1 MRPVEVAERIAGEVA
16 GRVVT
21 EPDADYQ
28 VARRV
33 WNGMIDR
40 RPVAIVQAA
49 TIDDVPA
56 VIRIAVESGLRL
68 AVRGGGHNV
77 AGNGSVDGGIVL
89 DLDALKAVKVDAA
102 AGTVRVEPGA
112 TLGDMD
118 RATEPHAL
126 AVPSGVISGTGV
138 AGLTLGGGVGWLTRA
153 YGLTA
158 DNLLAADVV
167 TARGERLHAS
177 DSQNADLFW
186 GLRGGGGNFGVVT
199 SFTFRAYPLGPSV
212 FGANLFY
219 GRPAWPKALRA
230 YAEWTRGLPD
240 EMTSIVTFMVPPP
253 DWELGDE
260 VLMIIGAAWS
270 GPDDAE
276 PEALI
281 ARLSEAAPPD
291 GEVVEPTT
299 WRAWQS
305 AADGLFPRGVRA
317 YWKNASFDR
326 LDDPIIDAL
335 IVHAG
340 RLTKR
345 GAAADIHHM
354 EGAFG
359 RVPEDATP
367 FPNRSARYWLNI
379 YGYWGDAAEDPERIA
394 WVRGFHTALQPH
406 AMAGHYVN
414 FLGDEG
420 PGADRRALALEAYG
434 AERLQRLVELKRRY
448 DPQNLFR
455 LNHNIDPS

>member
-1 MRPVEVAERIAGEVA
+1 
-16 GRVVT
+16 
-21 EPDADYQ
+21 
-28 VARRV
+28 
-33 WNGMIDR
+33 MIDR

-49 TIDDVPA
+49 TIDDVPP

-89 DLDALKAVKVDAA
+89 DLGALKAVKVDAA

-219 GRPAWPKALRA
+219 GRPAWPKALGA

-253 DWELGDE
+253 DWELGNE
-260 VLMIIGAAWS
+260 VLMIIGATWS
-270 GPDDAE
+270 GSDHAE

-281 ARLSEAAPPD
+281 ARLREAAPPD
-291 GEVVEPTT
+291 GEVVEPTSWT
-299 WRAWQS
+299 AWQS

-335 IVHAG
+335 VEHAG

-359 RVPEDATP
+359 RVPEGGTP
-367 FPNRSARYWLNI
+367 FPNRSSLL
-379 YGYWGDAAEDPERIA
+379 AEHLR
-394 WVRGFHTALQPH
+394 L
-406 AMAGHYVN
+406 
-414 FLGDEG
+414 LG
-420 PGADRRALALEAYG
+420 
-434 AERLQRLVELKRRY
+434 
-448 DPQNLFR
+448 
-455 LNHNIDPS
+455 